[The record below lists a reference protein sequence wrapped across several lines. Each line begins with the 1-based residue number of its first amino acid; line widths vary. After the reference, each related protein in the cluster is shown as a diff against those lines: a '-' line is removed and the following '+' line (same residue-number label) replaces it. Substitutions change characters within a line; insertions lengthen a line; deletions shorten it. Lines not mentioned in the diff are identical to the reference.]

1 MLVNINLIQIF
12 FSTTGQNLRHFESRL
27 KKSSTE
33 SELFI
38 KLMLISA
45 FVLIG
50 SYQLLKLSVWQRR
63 GYGAGCLAWRTV
75 FKLGDKV
82 IVDEFGKSRC

>member
-1 MLVNINLIQIF
+1 
-12 FSTTGQNLRHFESRL
+12 
-27 KKSSTE
+27 
-33 SELFI
+33 
-38 KLMLISA
+38 MLISA